1 MGFKNQPATIGG
13 HTLYIGI
20 TGIPNGTS
28 HLEMP
33 HENTLLCHQTWLEN
47 PVQMGIPCKWD
58 IHLETMN
65 FQVPY
70 LIPRG

>member
-1 MGFKNQPATIGG
+1 
-13 HTLYIGI
+13 
-20 TGIPNGTS
+20 
-28 HLEMP
+28 
-33 HENTLLCHQTWLEN
+33 LEN

>member
-1 MGFKNQPATIGG
+1 MGFKNRPATIGG

-28 HLEMP
+28 CVIKHG
-33 HENTLLCHQTWLEN
+33 WK
-47 PVQMGIPCKWD
+47 IRYKWAFKWD
-58 IHLETMN
+58 THLETMN
-65 FQVPY
+65 FQAPC